1 MDLPELCVFFDVLE
15 KVRLHVIFI
24 LVHILDI
31 ALTTV
36 SERAT
41 KILAI
46 FLIILLDVSVMVK
59 EAIFWISCLTQ
70 FDN

>member
-1 MDLPELCVFFDVLE
+1 MDFPEFGVFFDVLE

-24 LVHILDI
+24 LVHILDV
-31 ALTTV
+31 ALSTE

-41 KILAI
+41 KVLAI
-46 FLIILLDVSVMVK
+46 FLVILLDVSVMVK
-59 EAIFWISCLTQ
+59 EAIFWISFFAQ